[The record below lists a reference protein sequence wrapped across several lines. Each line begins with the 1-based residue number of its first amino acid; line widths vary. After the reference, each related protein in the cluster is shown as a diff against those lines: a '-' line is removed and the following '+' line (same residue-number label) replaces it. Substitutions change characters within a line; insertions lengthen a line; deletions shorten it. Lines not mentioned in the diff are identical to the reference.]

1 MKPDIGPDIGP
12 DTGPDTGPERGARWS
27 IVLAYYNEAELLP
40 ETLRSLAAQKMR
52 GFNLILVN
60 NASSDNS
67 EALAREVMASATDIR
82 TSFLTQTEPG
92 QIHALR
98 MGVDA
103 TESEFVA
110 IMDADTYYPPDY
122 LTKADEAFR
131 NGGQGLVGVMAT
143 DIYTPAQTRAGLLK
157 RLHVGVVSRILR
169 NQAHTGGYAY
179 AFRTEALRKAG
190 SYDVTRWPYV
200 LSDHEMV
207 HRVLKFGRTTYP
219 FGHWCMPST
228 RRPDDPATRWTLT
241 ERLAYHFTP
250 YWLKDWLFYSY
261 LARRFHAR
269 KMGHTN
275 YRVRNWEKPS

>member
-1 MKPDIGPDIGP
+1 MIQGM
-12 DTGPDTGPERGARWS
+12 TETSAASGAAAWS
-27 IVLAYYNEAELLP
+27 IVLAYYNEAEFLP
-40 ETLRSLAAQKMR
+40 DTLRSLAAQTMR
-52 GFNLILVN
+52 GFHLILVN

-67 EALAREVMASATDIR
+67 EDLARAVMAAVPDIR

-103 TESEFVA
+103 VQSELVC
-110 IMDADTYYPPDY
+110 IMDADTYYPPHY
-122 LTKADEAFR
+122 LAEADAAFR
-131 NGGQGLVGVMAT
+131 KGGSRLVGVMAT
-143 DIYTPAQTRAGLLK
+143 DIYAAADTRAGLLK
-157 RLHVGVVSRILR
+157 RLHVGAVSRILGK
-169 NQAHTGGYAY
+169 QAHTGGYAY
-179 AFRTEALRKAG
+179 AFRTETLRKAG
-190 SYDVTRWPYV
+190 SYDAERWPYV

-228 RRPDDPATRWTLT
+228 RRPDEPATRWTLT

-250 YWLKDWLFYSY
+250 YALKDWLFYSY

-275 YRVRNWEKPS
+275 YRIRNWVKPS